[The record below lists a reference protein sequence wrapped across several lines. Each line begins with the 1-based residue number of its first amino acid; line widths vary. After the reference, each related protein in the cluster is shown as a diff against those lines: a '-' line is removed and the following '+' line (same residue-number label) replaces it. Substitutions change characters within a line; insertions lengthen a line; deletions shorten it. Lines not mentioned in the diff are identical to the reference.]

1 MSTPQP
7 PMPQAAAPNWQ
18 AGAPGSPYPTYTS
31 PIPVVRT
38 HLGHVIASEWTKIRS
53 VRSTMWT
60 LGVFVL
66 LVVGIGVLVAT
77 LVSTNAGEGDLA
89 YNNPL
94 SFGVFGLL
102 LGSMCIITLGVLT
115 TASEYGT
122 GMIRTTMTA
131 CPSRGRVLAAKAI
144 VFFSVAFTVTFVSVL
159 LVALADV
166 GMLDGAEKPSGGEWL
181 KGTLGISLYIALLGL
196 LSLVVGSIIRH
207 SAGAITLMIG
217 LVLAP
222 LVIALFMF
230 SSALEDLRQALFDYS
245 IPNQLGAFYTTSLS
259 KTGPTGWDPL
269 WIALGVTAA
278 AFMRRGRAAAEARRL
293 ASGPGSEPRRVT
305 GPLHPRGAA
314 VLRVPARLV
323 PVAAVVDARVLRP
336 GHDMRDAGGDHLLA
350 AGAAIGLALRAGAR
364 DVPHAPLLALPAL
377 RRLPAAVAAGTVV
390 LGAPSG
396 RVRRV
401 GSLGS
406 VATRGHGTPHGA
418 IQEARFHSSL
428 RGADGGTRK
437 GPVGATAAS
446 ADSADNPQI
455 PSPGRVLGTCQTV
468 MRVGSSASGP
478 RKQEKRCTLEVS
490 CWRPSSRGRARG
502 RRCTGRS
509 ARPRSPKRPVWIRS
523 GWPST
528 TSCPTGPA
536 RRRSPWRR
544 YCSAAPAGSGWAR
557 R

>member
-77 LVSTNAGEGDLA
+77 LVSTNAGEDDLA
-89 YNNPL
+89 GDNPL

-278 AFMRRGRAAAEARRL
+278 AFAG
-293 ASGPGSEPRRVT
+293 
-305 GPLHPRGAA
+305 
-314 VLRVPARLV
+314 
-323 PVAAVVDARVLRP
+323 AVV
-336 GHDMRDAGGDHLLA
+336 LLQK
-350 AGAAIGLALRAGAR
+350 R
-364 DVPHAPLLALPAL
+364 DV
-377 RRLPAAVAAGTVV
+377 
-390 LGAPSG
+390 
-396 RVRRV
+396 
-401 GSLGS
+401 
-406 VATRGHGTPHGA
+406 
-418 IQEARFHSSL
+418 
-428 RGADGGTRK
+428 
-437 GPVGATAAS
+437 
-446 ADSADNPQI
+446 
-455 PSPGRVLGTCQTV
+455 
-468 MRVGSSASGP
+468 
-478 RKQEKRCTLEVS
+478 
-490 CWRPSSRGRARG
+490 
-502 RRCTGRS
+502 
-509 ARPRSPKRPVWIRS
+509 
-523 GWPST
+523 
-528 TSCPTGPA
+528 
-536 RRRSPWRR
+536 
-544 YCSAAPAGSGWAR
+544 
-557 R
+557 